1 MSDWDEQCKHENRFS
16 KITWTELK
24 KLSDSELDIVE
35 KLASTYHSY
44 WDNNIGELLE
54 GDVNDSKI
62 NAFFESMQKMKEDAE
77 KFEKLVERE
86 KKTRS
91 NEFKAVE
98 AYNKMTKSALKFT
111 ELIKNR
117 VRGNVWASNKQ
128 AVKRQQKTM
137 EKARNRFQ
145 VAVKLPFEVKGKL
158 DIAAHNNDDLLT
170 EEDLESSFSSQ
181 DDKSDEEEFGTME
194 GEGDEIEE
202 EEQEEKEEKEK
213 EEEDEAKEKEVE
225 VEEEIFI

>member
-1 MSDWDEQCKHENRFS
+1 MSDWDEECKHENRFS

-158 DIAAHNNDDLLT
+158 DIAAHNNDDPLT
-170 EEDLESSFSSQ
+170 EEDLESSFSSCSSQ
-181 DDKSDEEEFGTME
+181 DDKSDEEFGTKE
-194 GEGDEIEE
+194 GEDDEKAE
-202 EEQEEKEEKEK
+202 EEQEKEEAEKE
-213 EEEDEAKEKEVE
+213 A
-225 VEEEIFI
+225 EEEIVI

>member
-1 MSDWDEQCKHENRFS
+1 MSGWDEEYKSDDRFS
-16 KITWTELK
+16 KITWKELK
-24 KLSDSELDIVE
+24 HLSDSELDIVE
-35 KLASTYHSY
+35 KMANTYHSY
-44 WDNNIGELLE
+44 WENNIGELLE
-54 GDVNDSKI
+54 GDANDSKI
-62 NAFFESMQKMKEDAE
+62 NAFFESMKQMKEDAE

-158 DIAAHNNDDLLT
+158 DIVYNNDDPLT
-170 EEDLESSFSSQ
+170 EDDLQSSFSSCSSQ
-181 DDKSDEEEFGTME
+181 DDKSDEEEFGTKE
-194 GEGDEIEE
+194 GEGDEKEK
-202 EEQEEKEEKEK
+202 EEQEEEEKE
-213 EEEDEAKEKEVE
+213 AEKEA
-225 VEEEIFI
+225 EIFI

>member
-54 GDVNDSKI
+54 GDVNNSKI
-62 NAFFESMQKMKEDAE
+62 NAFFESMKQMKEDAE

-158 DIAAHNNDDLLT
+158 DIVYNNDDPLT
-170 EEDLESSFSSQ
+170 EDDLQSSFSNCSSQ
-181 DDKSDEEEFGTME
+181 DDKSDEEFGTKE
-194 GEGDEIEE
+194 GEDDEKAE
-202 EEQEEKEEKEK
+202 EEQEKEEAEKE
-213 EEEDEAKEKEVE
+213 A
-225 VEEEIFI
+225 EEEIFI

>member
-1 MSDWDEQCKHENRFS
+1 MSDWDEECKHENRFS

-77 KFEKLVERE
+77 KFQKLVERE

-158 DIAAHNNDDLLT
+158 DIVHNNDDPLT
-170 EEDLESSFSSQ
+170 EEDLESSFSSCSSQ
-181 DDKSDEEEFGTME
+181 DDKSDEEFGTKE
-194 GEGDEIEE
+194 GEDDEKAE
-202 EEQEEKEEKEK
+202 EEQEKEEAEKE
-213 EEEDEAKEKEVE
+213 A
-225 VEEEIFI
+225 EEEIFI